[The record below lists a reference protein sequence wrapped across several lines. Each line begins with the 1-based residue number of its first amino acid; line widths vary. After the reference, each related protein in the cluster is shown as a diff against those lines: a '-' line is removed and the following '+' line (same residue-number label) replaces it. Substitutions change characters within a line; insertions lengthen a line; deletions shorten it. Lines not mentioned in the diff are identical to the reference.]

1 MKGKVLVALLC
12 GALIGAA
19 PVYASENQT
28 DGTWSEDL
36 CVSGYV
42 GSAIFLHCSAN
53 RPTGGCIS
61 VPEDQMITI
70 LKNIQPDCQII
81 IDSASGLKNY

>member
-1 MKGKVLVALLC
+1 MKEKVLVALLC

-36 CVSGYV
+36 CASGYV
-42 GSAIFLHCSAN
+42 GSGGVGETTEWN
-53 RPTGGCIS
+53 RKTP
-61 VPEDQMITI
+61 
-70 LKNIQPDCQII
+70 PDRRMHRSSRGA
-81 IDSASGLKNY
+81 DGHDHEKYSDGLPDHH

>member
-1 MKGKVLVALLC
+1 MKEKVLVALLC

-36 CVSGYV
+36 CASGYV
-42 GSAIFLHCSAN
+42 GSGGVGETTEWNRKTPPDRRMHRSSRGADDYDSEKCSA
-53 RPTGGCIS
+53 
-61 VPEDQMITI
+61 
-70 LKNIQPDCQII
+70 
-81 IDSASGLKNY
+81 GLSDYY